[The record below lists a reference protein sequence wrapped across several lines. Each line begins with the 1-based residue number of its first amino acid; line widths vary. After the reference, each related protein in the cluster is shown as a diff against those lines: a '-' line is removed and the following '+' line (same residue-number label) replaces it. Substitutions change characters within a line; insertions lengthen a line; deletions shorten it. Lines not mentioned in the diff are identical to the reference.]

1 MERNAIAEGL
11 LYPVEQYLAFLELE
25 KGLAKHSVESY
36 ENDLLQCAEYLHAEV
51 GIRSWEALS
60 SDHLSLWI
68 SHLTEGEYAISSL
81 ARKISAVRGLG
92 KFLVKERIRP
102 DDVGEWLSSPKI
114 VRRIPGSLSPEEVE
128 RLLLAPAGDDPRML
142 RDRAMLELLYAAGMR
157 VSELCSLTLQQIDLD
172 ENFLRIWGK
181 GSKERL
187 VPFGRKASQAVR
199 DYLERGRPLLAKPK
213 TDSSLF
219 ISQQGKAI
227 SRKTFW
233 LLLRNH
239 SRAAGIAKPVK
250 PHLLRHSF
258 ASHLLRGGADLRV
271 IQDLLGHA
279 DIATTQIYTHLHDQ
293 DLAEELIAYHPRN
306 QKS

>member
-1 MERNAIAEGL
+1 MSEGIIAEGL
-11 LYPVEQYLAFLELE
+11 LYPIEQYLAFLELE
-25 KGLAKHSVESY
+25 KGLARHSVESY
-36 ENDLLQCAEYLHAEV
+36 ENDLRQCAEYLHAEI
-51 GIRSWEALS
+51 GLRDWEKLS
-60 SDHLSLWI
+60 SDHLSLWV
-68 SHLTEGEYAISSL
+68 SHLTEEHYAISSL

-102 DDVGEWLSSPKI
+102 DDVGEWLSSPRLI
-114 VRRIPGSLSPEEVE
+114 RRIPGALSPEEVD
-128 RLLLAPAGDDPRML
+128 RLLTAPTGNDPRML
-142 RDRAMLELLYAAGMR
+142 RDRAMLELLYAAGLR

-172 ENFLRIWGK
+172 ENFLRVWGK

-199 DYLERGRPLLAKPK
+199 DYLETGRPQLVKPR
-213 TDSSLF
+213 TDSALF

-233 LLLRNH
+233 LLLRQH

-306 QKS
+306 QKA